1 MKRVLKNILKLKLNL
16 FNNIRIDRTSLV
28 SLQTFKLILK
38 KRYTRLTVVEHSE
51 LIGNIDIGNG
61 SEIIS
66 SIIFGN
72 VIIGNNCSLSGPGI
86 KIGSRINKVIIKD
99 FTSIGANTVIQED
112 NHNFKRVTTYFIA
125 NKFFKLDSQK
135 DVFSKGD
142 IIIEED
148 VWIGSNVS
156 ILSGVNIGRGSIIG
170 AGSVVTKNIPP
181 YSIVVGNPAKII
193 KKRFNDD
200 KIRYL
205 EKIEWW
211 KWNYEKIKKNKKL
224 FIEEL

>member
-1 MKRVLKNILKLKLNL
+1 MRKFLKNLLKLKLKW
-16 FNNIRIDRTSLV
+16 FNNIKIDKGSLI
-28 SLQTFKLILK
+28 SLQTFKLNLK
-38 KRYTRLTVVEHSE
+38 KYSILTLIKNSE

-61 SEIIS
+61 SEVIS

-86 KIGSRINKVIIKD
+86 KIGSRINRVVIKD

-112 NHNFKRVTTYFIA
+112 DHNFKRVTTYFMA
-125 NKFFKLDSQK
+125 NKFFNLNSQK

-170 AGSVVTKNIPP
+170 AGSVVTKNIPQ
-181 YSIVVGNPAKII
+181 YSIAVGNPAKVI
-193 KKRFNDD
+193 KKD
-200 KIRYL
+200 L
-205 EKIEWW
+205 V
-211 KWNYEKIKKNKKL
+211 IK
-224 FIEEL
+224 

>member
-1 MKRVLKNILKLKLNL
+1 MKRFLKNLLKLKLKL
-16 FNNIRIDRTSLV
+16 FNNIKIDKTSLI

-38 KRYTRLTVVEHSE
+38 KKYAILSVIKNSE
-51 LIGNIDIGNG
+51 LMGNIDIGNG
-61 SEIIS
+61 SEIVS
-66 SIIFGN
+66 SIIFGD

-112 NHNFKRVTTYFIA
+112 NHNFKRVTTYFVA
-125 NKFFKLDSQK
+125 NKFFNLDSQK

-142 IIIEED
+142 ILIEED

-181 YSIVVGNPAKII
+181 YSIVVGNPAKVI
-193 KKRFNDD
+193 KRRFNEE
-200 KIRYL
+200 KINYL

-211 KWNYEKIKKNKKL
+211 KWDYEKIKKSREL
-224 FIEEL
+224 FLKEL